1 MHATNTLFMF
11 FYINIILSIQIL
23 ESTCSSATHSL
34 IPYMILPQKN
44 YVHSCIIFVNN
55 FLIVQNPYNL
65 PVDTYTA
72 VNVKVLMF
80 LLLSD
85 RAFLL
90 CKL

>member
-1 MHATNTLFMF
+1 MQLTLHSCL
-11 FYINIILSIQIL
+11 FYLNHNIKYSNFRIYLL
-23 ESTCSSATHSL
+23 SATHSL
-34 IPYMILPQKN
+34 ISYMILPQN
-44 YVHSCIIFVNN
+44 TYVHICNIFVNN

-72 VNVKVLMF
+72 VNVKVSMF

-85 RAFLL
+85 GAFLL

>member
-1 MHATNTLFMF
+1 MQLTVYSYFSTQ
-11 FYINIILSIQIL
+11 NIISNIQVL
-23 ESTCSSATHSL
+23 ESTSSPATHSL
-34 IPYMILPQKN
+34 ISYMILPQN
-44 YVHSCIIFVNN
+44 TYVHSCNIFVNN
-55 FLIVQNPYNL
+55 CLTVQNPYNL

-72 VNVKVLMF
+72 VNFKVSMF